1 MGKPE
6 LISPV
11 TEESALVRRLR
22 ENIRAYTLVL
32 ALLALWIGMAVATDG
47 VFLAPRNMSNLFR
60 QTTIIGL
67 LAIGMTFVITAGHID
82 LSVGSLTGLAGAI
95 AAMMQVRWLPALAQA
110 WGVAWLQESWVISV
124 IAILAA
130 VLVGLLVGLWHG
142 VWTAY
147 GGVPAFI
154 ATLGGLLI
162 FRGSILGITR
172 GVNIG
177 PMEPLFRSLGQSYLS
192 TGAGVALAAVTVAA
206 IFLMTFRARR
216 ERIRHGLPVHAAW
229 MDGAAAALYS
239 ALAILF
245 VVVMNRYRGIP
256 VPVIILIIAAMI
268 FTFIYRRTQL
278 GRYTWAIGGNLEA
291 AKLSGVNV
299 RRVTV
304 QIFAL
309 MGLLAGLAGVILT
322 ARLNAATA
330 NAGNGFELDAIAACV
345 MGGTSLA
352 GGYGSIPGALLGA
365 LIMASVD
372 NGLSMLNVESFWQQI
387 IKGFILMVAVLID
400 VRSRRAKRA

>member
-1 MGKPE
+1 M
-6 LISPV
+6 
-11 TEESALVRRLR
+11 
-22 ENIRAYTLVL
+22 
-32 ALLALWIGMAVATDG
+32 ATDG

-130 VLVGLLVGLWHG
+130 LLVGLLVGLWHG

>member
-1 MGKPE
+1 
-6 LISPV
+6 
-11 TEESALVRRLR
+11 
-22 ENIRAYTLVL
+22 
-32 ALLALWIGMAVATDG
+32 VA
-47 VFLAPRNMSNLFR
+47 R
-60 QTTIIGL
+60 
-67 LAIGMTFVITAGHID
+67 
-82 LSVGSLTGLAGAI
+82 
-95 AAMMQVRWLPALAQA
+95 
-110 WGVAWLQESWVISV
+110 
-124 IAILAA
+124 
-130 VLVGLLVGLWHG
+130 
-142 VWTAY
+142 
-147 GGVPAFI
+147 
-154 ATLGGLLI
+154 
-162 FRGSILGITR
+162 
-172 GVNIG
+172 
-177 PMEPLFRSLGQSYLS
+177 
-192 TGAGVALAAVTVAA
+192 AAVTVAA
-206 IFLMTFRARR
+206 IFPMTFRARR

>member
-11 TEESALVRRLR
+11 TGEPALVRRLR
-22 ENIRAYTLVL
+22 ENVRAYALVL
-32 ALLALWIGMAVATDG
+32 ALIALWIGMAIATDG
-47 VFLAPRNMSNLFR
+47 IFLAPRNLSNLFR

-95 AAMMQVRWLPALAQA
+95 AAMMQVRWLPALGEA
-110 WGVAWLQESWVISV
+110 WGVAWLQQGWVV
-124 IAILAA
+124 AVVAILSA
-130 VLVGLLVGLWHG
+130 VVVGLLVGLWHG

-147 GGVPAFI
+147 GGVPSFI

-177 PMEPLFRSLGQSYLS
+177 PMEPLFRSLGQAYMS
-192 TGAGVALAAVTVAA
+192 TGVGVALAVVTVAA
-206 IFLMTFRARR
+206 IFAMTYMTRR
-216 ERIRHGLPVHAAW
+216 ERARHGLPVKAQW
-229 MDGAAAALYS
+229 VDLTVAALYS

-245 VVVMNRYRGIP
+245 VVIMNRYRGIP
-256 VPVIILIIAAMI
+256 TPVIILIIVALV
-268 FTFIYRRTQL
+268 FTFIYQRTQL
-278 GRYTWAIGGNLEA
+278 GRYTWAIGGNVEA

-304 QIFAL
+304 QIFVL

-387 IKGFILMVAVLID
+387 IKGLILMVAVLVD
-400 VRSRRAKRA
+400 VRSRAKQS